1 MNHVIR
7 KAMTGIVVAML
18 FVISLGIG
26 SALFTNNTYRFSG
39 EYAGLGRETLLA
51 SFKSGRT
58 KLQFYAYNIDEKL
71 IISKQFF
78 GYFLRF
84 GSHYFIMA
92 TEQNTADEQQRLTTR
107 SFFIRTYDDNAY
119 MISDQRG
126 VFITKEGKPLH
137 LNSVLIGKKR

>member
-1 MNHVIR
+1 MNHIIR
-7 KAMTGIVVAML
+7 KAITGIVVALL
-18 FVISLGIG
+18 FVISLGVG
-26 SALFTNNTYRFSG
+26 SALSTNNAYNFRS
-39 EYAGLGRETLLA
+39 EYEQLGRETLLA
-51 SFKSGRT
+51 SFKGGRT

-84 GSHYFIMA
+84 GSHYLIMA
-92 TEQNTADEQQRLTTR
+92 TEQNTADEQQRFTTR

-126 VFITKEGKPLH
+126 VFITKKGEPLH